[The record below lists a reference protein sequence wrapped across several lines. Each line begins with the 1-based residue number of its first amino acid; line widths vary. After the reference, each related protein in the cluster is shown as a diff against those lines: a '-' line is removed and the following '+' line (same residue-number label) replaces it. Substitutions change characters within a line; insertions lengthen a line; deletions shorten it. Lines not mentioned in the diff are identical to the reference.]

1 MDNLTHSLVGL
12 ALAETGLKRLTPLA
26 TTTLIVAANFPDI
39 DIVTGLAGPLVYLEH
54 HRGITHALMAIPPLS
69 ILLAIII
76 YIFSLK
82 AKKQAR
88 FAPLMGLSFLGML
101 THPLLD
107 YLNSYGWRPWLPWN
121 NQWLYG
127 DTAFVID
134 PWIWAVAGGTMF
146 LLRSHARSLQILWGV
161 IFLGT
166 AVVVMIA
173 GDIAVWIRMLWMVI
187 IGGVIALRF
196 SVHFNEM
203 QRRRLSTGVVAAL
216 LIYLAALVALHS
228 FALKKAQ
235 PLVAAVQARE
245 GNERITLSALPVA
258 ARPLVWRAVVSTD
271 RAFYL
276 TDVNLL
282 KAVPAL
288 DFAARH
294 LREQGDA
301 QAIRIAHQTAQAQT
315 FLRFARFPVS
325 RVSAFDE
332 SGTPAEVE
340 IRDVRFQPVS
350 SQFITRILLQKN
362 PRPNV
367 E

>member
-69 ILLAIII
+69 ILLAILI
-76 YIFSLK
+76 YVCSLR
-82 AKKQAR
+82 AKRKPR
-88 FAPLMGLSFLGML
+88 FAPLAGLSFLGML

-121 NQWLYG
+121 NQWQYG

-134 PWIWAVAGGTMF
+134 PWIWAVVGGVMF
-146 LLRSHARSLQILWGV
+146 LLSSHTRSLQILWAA
-161 IFLGT
+161 IFLAT
-166 AVVVMIA
+166 AAVVIVA
-173 GDIAVWIRMLWMVI
+173 GEVALWIRMLWMI
-187 IGGVIALRF
+187 IVCGVIALRF
-196 SVHFNEM
+196 FCHCNET
-203 QRRRLSTGVVAAL
+203 QARRLSTGVLAAL
-216 LIYLAALVALHS
+216 LIYLAALVALHH

-235 PLVAAVQARE
+235 PLIATVQARE
-245 GNERITLSALPVA
+245 GNEGVTLSALPVA
-258 ARPLVWRAVVSTD
+258 ARPLVWRVVVSTD

-294 LREQGDA
+294 LRKQGDI
-301 QAIRIAHQTAQAQT
+301 QAITTAHQTAQAQT

-332 SGTPAEVE
+332 SGAPAEVE

-350 SQFITRILLQKN
+350 SQFITRIRLQKN
-362 PRPNV
+362 LRPNV